1 MEEKFRKVITLI
13 HFRPDPATFNHAVT
27 FFAQQQ
33 TQIYTLQNHILT
45 EVEIAKELL
54 QWEVPCVPIRETS
67 KAGQAALYFQT
78 FGTLQK

>member
-1 MEEKFRKVITLI
+1 M
-13 HFRPDPATFNHAVT
+13 T

-33 TQIYTLQNHILT
+33 TQIYTLQHHILT

-54 QWEVPCVPIRETS
+54 EWEVPCVPGPETS

-78 FGTLQK
+78 FGTLHK